1 MSSWGCQWTR
11 SWVRIPRR
19 MRIYIYNIFTLY
31 RMEAQFVKLGL
42 PVDTQLGPD
51 PEEDGID
58 DVASSNPR

>member
-1 MSSWGCQWTR
+1 
-11 SWVRIPRR
+11 
-19 MRIYIYNIFTLY
+19 MRIYIYNICTLY